1 MISRT
6 FAKRKGKI
14 MIIVLKPRTSDE
26 NVKRVENMVRAKG
39 LEVHTVKGEDLTIIG
54 CIGDTVRVDPKLFE
68 VDSSVE
74 KVMHVQEPYKLVNRA
89 FHPDDTCVSL
99 EKQYKMMEVILYLYK
114 KSKALVTMGM
124 PMSVLKEDKIFDRVV
139 SIKYDVPN
147 DRLDLFDTYKKDIDT
162 FYDKVLEKNG

>member
-1 MISRT
+1 
-6 FAKRKGKI
+6 

-99 EKQYKMMEVILYLYK
+99 EKQFKMMEIILYLYK
-114 KSKALVTMGM
+114 KSKALIAMGM
-124 PMSVLKEDKIFDRVV
+124 PMSVLKEDKIFDKII

-147 DRLDLFDTYKKDIDT
+147 DRLDMFDDYKKQIDA
-162 FYDKVLEKNG
+162 FYEHVLERNA